1 MPRIRFAGP
10 VFLRISS
17 LLALNG
23 IALATYFRRAF
34 GQQME
39 PSWNA
44 DLEIGVRFWR
54 HQFSLAMRSPDIGEG
69 RAILDSLQTET
80 PDTYDVTVS
89 AESEPRGTWY
99 LPRRPTSSATL
110 LYFHGGGYAFH
121 GAMSRRFAAMLAHR
135 VGARLF
141 APDYRLTPEHPHP
154 AQAEDAM
161 AAWQFVTT
169 QVDPRKIV
177 LVGDSAGGHMV
188 LMLLLELKKAGR
200 SQPALAIGLCPWT
213 DIGERG
219 GSLHANDRYDI
230 VQGWMA
236 IQFGRWLDP
245 DGRVGREVLSPMA
258 HDFSGLAPI
267 YLQAGGREILHDM
280 ILEFATQQ
288 TRRGGDLLLDVW
300 PDMPHDFQLFDSTQ
314 KSSSEALDR
323 IARCV
328 HHRIDN
334 ATDFG
339 QGQRT
344 VVAAGNSSR

>member
-23 IALATYFRRAF
+23 IALATYCRRAF
-34 GQQME
+34 GQRME

-54 HQFSLAMRSPDIGEG
+54 RQFTLAIRSPDIGRG

-80 PDTYDVTVS
+80 SDKYDVSTRT
-89 AESEPRGTWY
+89 ESEPRGTWY
-99 LPRRPTSSATL
+99 LPRQPKTTATL
-110 LYFHGGGYAFH
+110 LYFHGGGYTFH
-121 GAMSRRFAAMLAHR
+121 GAMSRRYAAMLAHR

-154 AQAEDAM
+154 AQAEEAM
-161 AAWQFVTT
+161 TAWKFLTRQE
-169 QVDPRKIV
+169 DPRKIV

-188 LMLLLELKKAGR
+188 LMLLLELKTAGR
-200 SQPALAIGLCPWT
+200 PQPALAIGLCPWT
-213 DIGERG
+213 DIGDRG
-219 GSLHANDRYDI
+219 VSLHANDQYDL

-236 IQFGRWLDP
+236 LQFGQWLDP
-245 DGRVGREVLSPMA
+245 DGRVEREALSPVA
-258 HDFSGLAPI
+258 HDFSGVAPL
-267 YLQAGGREILHDM
+267 YLQAGGREILRDM
-280 ILEFATQQ
+280 IWEFATEQKQ
-288 TRRGGDLLLDVW
+288 VGVDIMLDVW

-314 KSSSEALDR
+314 QASSEALDR

-339 QGQRT
+339 PCQRT
-344 VVAAGNSSR
+344 VVAAGLSAR